1 MEVRKMKAKKL
12 ISLGLAAA
20 MAMSLAACGGGGGN
34 AEKSDAGSSA
44 GAESNTG
51 SSAAGGSG
59 TGGAAEGVP
68 TIDQIKVGEDY
79 QDLTASIKVLT
90 NRTDIVDTVYKGY
103 ADEFMKLYPNITVS
117 MRVSPILRNP

>member
-1 MEVRKMKAKKL
+1 MKAKKM

-44 GAESNTG
+44 GTESSAG
-51 SSAAGGSG
+51 SSTAGEGS
-59 TGGAAEGVP
+59 EGVP

-79 QDLTASIKVLT
+79 QDLEAEIKVLT

-103 ADEFMKLYPNITVS
+103 AEEFNKV
-117 MRVSPILRNP
+117 